1 MIYAGVDIA
10 KYDHVIGAVTDTGK
24 ALTKPLAFKNSAEG
38 FKRCLTYLQG
48 LVDDADNILIGL
60 EATGQYWLA
69 CFCFLQEK
77 GYNCVVLNPMQTH
90 AMRKLKG
97 SSKVKTDSVD
107 SIIIAETLRFGD
119 YEPSRLADEEMF
131 ELRQLTRFQQNL
143 KEDTSD
149 LKRQVIT
156 ALDQVFPEYETLFSN
171 TFGESSMAFLKRCPT
186 PDECL
191 TLDTRTLTGLLE
203 KASKG
208 KLGKDKAKEIK
219 NRAKDSCGIRFGL
232 ATFSFQIKSLINQ
245 IVFVESQIGE
255 VDERITTLLEDI
267 EPLILTIPGISYT
280 LGAQIVSEIGDI
292 HRFPDAASLVSYAGI
307 NPSVH
312 ESGTFKGTKNSISKQ
327 GSSYLRRAL
336 YLAAQ
341 NQCKTKAPLY
351 DYYLKKREEGKPHRV
366 ALIAVARKLT
376 HVIYAVLS
384 KQESYN
390 PAH

>member
-10 KYDHVIGAVTDTGK
+10 KYDHVISAVAETGET
-24 ALTKPLAFKNSAEG
+24 LTRSLSFKNSTEG
-38 FKRCLTYLQG
+38 FKRCLTYLRG
-48 LVDDADNILIGL
+48 LSDENDEVLVGL

-69 CFCFLQEK
+69 CFCFLQEQ
-77 GYNCVVLNPMQTH
+77 GYDCVVINPMQTH
-90 AMRKLKG
+90 AMKRLKG

-119 YEPSRLADEEMF
+119 YEPSRLGNEEMF

-143 KEDTSD
+143 KEDTAD

-191 TLDTRTLTGLLE
+191 AIDTRTLTNLLD

-219 NRAKDSCGIRFGL
+219 DHAKSSCGIRFGL
-232 ATFSFQIKSLINQ
+232 ATFSFQIKSLIAQ
-245 IVFVESQIGE
+245 IEFVESQIDE
-255 VDERITTLLEDI
+255 VDKHIKVLLERI

-312 ESGTFKGTKNSISKQ
+312 ESGTFKGTKNPISKQ

-376 HVIYAVLS
+376 HVIYAILS
-384 KQESYN
+384 KQEPYDSV
-390 PAH
+390 H